1 MFRGG
6 GCGSVKKKMKSITA
20 SNNPESS
27 ASFVWLGAGGR
38 ERNRFVLFRRNVF
51 IDEVPASVDLHLF
64 ADSRYRLR
72 VNGRFVYAGPPRF
85 VTQYPEYDTVDLLP
99 HLKLG
104 PNCITVE
111 VNTYGAASYQT
122 MPDGRGGFLAWGT
135 VGQAG
140 KALEIDLATPG
151 GWLAREVEAWDAHSP
166 LYSFAQNPVEILDT
180 QKFNEAWVLPGS
192 WDFRGWLP
200 VDIIPACEAPWGRLS
215 ASTAPVI
222 PYSPVSPETIL
233 CSAELDASELRW
245 GFTIPDQV
253 MGTSKTAP
261 QELYTA
267 FSSWI
272 YAATGQAVVAG
283 LHWGD
288 FALNGTALETVPH
301 PILGNRHDA
310 TLNLKTGWNHL
321 TGVVEFLTAAEFWSF
336 LIGLPKAA
344 HLELRARADELE
356 TAAFMLSPLVSRN
369 AIDLTWSTDPC
380 SLPPEGWRQVVGDPL
395 LVCPAR
401 LTAWDR
407 PLGGAI
413 HDRSYADLASV
424 ADIRG
429 AGHVWVFKFKG
440 GALGH
445 VTLDLDAPAGT
456 VVDVG
461 FDDWLRPDGLIDL
474 YRSNPFINSVERVI
488 LKGGRQQV
496 QLFHSRGGTFIQ
508 VTVRLPVTGAHP
520 GKARLHG
527 VAVLQTKTIPVVL
540 GDFHASDSA
549 FDAIWRAAVETL
561 SASTE
566 DSYADSP
573 WRERG
578 TYLGDSYVNML
589 LHPLL
594 HHDLTLA
601 RRVVR
606 LFAQTVTVDG
616 QMLGAVPSCLAFSHE
631 DFTLIWVLLL
641 HTYWSVT
648 GDKALVEELWPA
660 VQSVLAGRKFAVHSS
675 GLWNADRCRQFIDWG
690 VVKEEREGA
699 ANAVLN
705 AFRIGALDGAAE
717 LAKVIDRDDDG
728 VLLHS
733 EGQALRQAYSETL
746 WLQDTG
752 RFAAGLAPDGPMRST
767 AFHANILAY
776 LFRIGTLEQ
785 QEQVERYVIGRAK
798 VNYELGLAGG
808 GGAGHAELYFLAYLL
823 PALGEHGQFDLGESL
838 IKEHLGTIIK
848 TGYSTLP
855 ECFSTPSRRNGSWCH
870 SWSGYPAVYLTRY
883 MLGLRQTTKG
893 NPDHFILQPLVSG
906 HITQASGRVPHAKGL
921 INVAWTRT
929 GAGLV
934 FKVDAP
940 EGVVLEVAK

>member
-1 MFRGG
+1 
-6 GCGSVKKKMKSITA
+6 MKSITA
-20 SNNPESS
+20 SDNPENS
-27 ASFVWLGAGGR
+27 ASFVWFGAGGC

-51 IDEVPASVDLHLF
+51 IDEGPVLADFYLF

-99 HLKLG
+99 YLTLG
-104 PNCITVE
+104 FNCITVE
-111 VNTYGAASYQT
+111 VNAYGASSYQT
-122 MPDGRGGFLAWGT
+122 MPDGRGGFLAWGR
-135 VGQAG
+135 VVHAG
-140 KALEIDLATPG
+140 EASQIDLATPG
-151 GWLAREVEAWDAHSP
+151 GWLAREVEAWDPHSP
-166 LYSFAQNPVEILDT
+166 LYSFAQNPVEIFDT
-180 QKFNEAWVLPGS
+180 QQFNDAWVQPGS
-192 WDFRGWLP
+192 WDSCGWSP
-200 VDIIPACEAPWGRLS
+200 VEIIPARDAPWGPLR

-222 PYSPVSPETIL
+222 PYTPVSPETIL
-233 CSAELDASELRW
+233 CSVELDASELRW

-261 QELYTA
+261 QGLYTA

-272 YAATGQAVVAG
+272 YSATAQTVVAG

-288 FALNGTALETVPH
+288 FTLNGTALETVPH

-310 TLNLKTGWNHL
+310 TLNLKMGWNHL

-344 HLELRARADELE
+344 RLKLRSRADELE

-369 AIDLTWSTDPC
+369 AIDLMWSTDPC
-380 SLPPEGWRQVVGDPL
+380 AQPPEGWRQVAGNSL

-413 HDRSYADLASV
+413 HDRSFADLASV
-424 ADIRG
+424 ADISG
-429 AGHVWVFKFKG
+429 AGRVWVFKFKG

-445 VTLDLDAPAGT
+445 VTLDFEAPAGT

-508 VTVRLPVTGAHP
+508 VTVRLPLTGAQP

-527 VAVLQTKTIPVVL
+527 VGVLQTKTIPLVL
-540 GDFHASDSA
+540 GDFQASDST
-549 FDAIWRAAVETL
+549 FDAIWRAAVATL

-578 TYLGDSYVNML
+578 TYLGDCYVNML

-606 LFAQTVTVDG
+606 LFAQTATPDG
-616 QMLGAVPSCLAFSHE
+616 QLLSAAPSFLAQAE
-631 DFTLIWVLLL
+631 DFTLIWVLFL
-641 HTYWSVT
+641 HAYWSAT
-648 GDKALVEELWPA
+648 GDATVVEELWPT
-660 VQSVLAGRKFAVHSS
+660 VRLVLSGKKFALHRS

-690 VVKEEREGA
+690 VVKGERDGA

-705 AFRIGALDGAAE
+705 AFRIGALERAAE
-717 LAKVIDRDDDG
+717 LAKVINRDDDG
-728 VLLHS
+728 ALLHA
-733 EGQALRQAYSETL
+733 EAQALRKVYSETL
-746 WLQDTG
+746 WLEDVG
-752 RFAAGLAPDGPMRST
+752 RFAAGLTPEGPMRST
-767 AFHANILAY
+767 ALHANILAY
-776 LFRIGTLEQ
+776 LFRIGTPEQ

-823 PALGEHGQFDLGESL
+823 PALGEHGQFDLAESL
-838 IKEHLGTIIK
+838 ITEHLGPIVE

-855 ECFSTPSRRNGSWCH
+855 ECFSTPSRRTGSWCH
-870 SWSGYPAVYLTRY
+870 SWSGYAAVYLTRY
-883 MLGLRQTTKG
+883 MLGLRQATKG
-893 NPDHFILQPLVSG
+893 NPDHFILQPAVSG
-906 HITQASGRVPHAKGL
+906 HITHASGRVPHAKGL

-929 GAGLV
+929 GEGLV